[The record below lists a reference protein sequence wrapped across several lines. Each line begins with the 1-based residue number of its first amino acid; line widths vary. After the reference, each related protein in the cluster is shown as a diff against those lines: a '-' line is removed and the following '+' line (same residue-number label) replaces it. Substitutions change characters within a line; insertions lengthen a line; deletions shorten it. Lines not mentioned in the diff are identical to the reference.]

1 MKPQAEVSRKSAVRY
16 SATVLVLFAL
26 TLPIIAV
33 GVRGALKSNSND
45 PRQWLPRGFEETEK
59 YARFHQHFG
68 RDEISVATWDGC
80 TLSDDRVE
88 RLAEAM
94 VGPKALAGP
103 KYFDRVITG
112 PRLLAKLT
120 SPPLDL
126 PRKEAVRRLQGTL
139 IGPDDPAGSGRN
151 TTCVVLVI
159 SELGLSDR
167 VGAVEQIR
175 RVAQQECG
183 ISPDELRLGGPTV
196 DAATIDIESQRLLLE
211 LSGVSA
217 MIALFVTW
225 WRFRSFKITVIM
237 LTGATYCTGATLSAL
252 YYSGGNM
259 NLVMTMLPPL
269 IYVLSISAA
278 VHLIN
283 YYRDAREEGD
293 PDTAAV
299 RAMAYGWRPC
309 LLASGTTAVGLLS
322 LSVSKIVP
330 IQNFGI
336 YSAVGMGISIAVL
349 FLFLPAVL
357 TIWRPDVPTNKM
369 SGADGRDPTALIG
382 RFHLPI
388 AGGTV
393 LLMIGLGF
401 GLLRLE
407 STVKLQHRFA
417 SDSRIIQDY
426 AWMEKNLGPLVP
438 LEVVLHFD
446 ADSPLDFFGR
456 LEFVAELEEKIRRFE
471 YVEATM
477 SAADFAPVLPRRGT
491 AKYALRRPVMARQLA
506 ENRQYYVDAHFV
518 SENAT
523 EELWR
528 ISVRVNA
535 LSDVDYGFFID
546 TLRNQVGPIVSAD
559 PDLGIRATYTGVIPL
574 IYKAQRQLFNDLV
587 KSFLLAFGV
596 IALVMVVA
604 LRSPSAGLLAMA
616 PNLFPAVM
624 VFGFMGWTGQ
634 LVEIGSVMTASA
646 ALGIAVDDTFHF
658 LTWFRRGSLEGL
670 SRSEA
675 LSYAYRRCAEAMI
688 HTTIICSAALVVFAI
703 STFMPVVHF
712 AWLMVTL
719 LLAALIGDL
728 VFLPALLAGPAGRAF
743 AGNPKRKQGTETPP

>member
-1 MKPQAEVSRKSAVRY
+1 MNPQSEASRKFAVR
-16 SATVLVLFAL
+16 SSVAVLVLLAL
-26 TLPIIAV
+26 TLPIVAL
-33 GVRGALKSNSND
+33 GVHGALKSNSND
-45 PRQWLPRGFEETEK
+45 PRQWLPRGFEETKK
-59 YARFHQHFG
+59 YLRFHQHFG
-68 RDEISVATWDGC
+68 RDEISVATWPGC
-80 TLSDDRVE
+80 TLDDGRVE
-88 RLAEAM
+88 RLAAAM
-94 VGPKALAGP
+94 VGPNAKAGP

-112 PRLLAKLT
+112 PRILDQLT
-120 SPPLDL
+120 SKPLQL
-126 PRKEAVRRLQGTL
+126 PRREAIRRLQGTL
-139 IGPDDPAGSGRN
+139 IGPNDPEGSGQN

-175 RVAQQECG
+175 QVAQTCG
-183 ISPDELRLGGPTV
+183 ISPNELKLGGPTV
-196 DAATIDIESQRLLLE
+196 DAATIDMESQRLLLE
-211 LSGVSA
+211 LSGLSA
-217 MIALFVTW
+217 LIAMFVTW
-225 WRFRSFKITVIM
+225 WRFRSFKLTVIM
-237 LTGATYCTGATLSAL
+237 LAGAVYCTGATLSAL

-278 VHLIN
+278 VHLVN

-293 PDTAAV
+293 PDTAPM
-299 RAMAYGWRPC
+299 RAMAHGWRPC
-309 LLASGTTAVGLLS
+309 LLASATTAIGLLS

-336 YSAVGMGISIAVL
+336 YSAVGMGITIVVL

-357 TIWRPDVPTNKM
+357 TVWRPEIPARKS
-369 SGADGRDPTALIG
+369 SGAARRDPTARIV

-388 AGGTV
+388 AGGSI
-393 LLMIGLGF
+393 LLMIGMGC
-401 GLLRLE
+401 GLFRLE

-417 SDSRIIQDY
+417 PGSRILQDY

-438 LEVVLHFD
+438 LEVVIGFD
-446 ADSPLDFFGR
+446 AESPLDFFGR
-456 LEFVAELEEKIRRFE
+456 MEFVADLEENIRRFE

-477 SAADFAPVLPRRGT
+477 SAADFAPVFPRRGST
-491 AKYALRRPVMARQLA
+491 EYLVKRPVAARQLV
-506 ENRQYYVDAHFV
+506 ENRQSYVDADFL
-518 SENAT
+518 SDNGT

-535 LSDVDYGFFID
+535 LSDVDYGFFIE
-546 TLRNQVGPIVSAD
+546 TLKAQIDPIVSNN
-559 PDLGIRATYTGVIPL
+559 PHRGISATYTGVIPL

-587 KSFLLAFGV
+587 RSFLLAFGV
-596 IALVMVVA
+596 IALVMVIA
-604 LRSPSAGLLAMA
+604 LRSPAAGLLAMA

-634 LVEIGSVMTASA
+634 LIEIGSVMTASA

-658 LTWFRRGSLEGL
+658 LTWFRRGSAEGM
-670 SRSEA
+670 SRRQS
-675 LSYAYRRCAEAMI
+675 LSYAYRRCADAMI
-688 HTTIICSAALVVFAI
+688 HTTIICSSALVVFSL

-719 LLAALIGDL
+719 LIAALIGDL
-728 VFLPALLAGPAGRAF
+728 VFLPAMLAGPAGRAF
-743 AGNPKRKQGTETPP
+743 QSKPDTPAE